1 MGDVVDFR
9 KKPKATPKPQPFDAF
24 LAFYEK
30 HQEVVSHLTDQIII
44 NLSVQLD
51 IDEVHAYDKFMLRE
65 SIMSLIMRQKG
76 VPHPMQDF
84 TEDFV
89 ESYGEPPKD

>member
-9 KKPKATPKPQPFDAF
+9 KRAKPAPKPQPFDAF
-24 LAFYEK
+24 LDFYEK
-30 HQEVVSHLTDQIII
+30 HQEVVAHLTEQILI
-44 NLSVQLD
+44 NIGYQLD
-51 IDEVHAYDKFMLRE
+51 IDEIHAYDKFMLRE

-76 VPHPMQDF
+76 VFHPMQDF

-89 ESYGEPPKD
+89 QDYGEPTE